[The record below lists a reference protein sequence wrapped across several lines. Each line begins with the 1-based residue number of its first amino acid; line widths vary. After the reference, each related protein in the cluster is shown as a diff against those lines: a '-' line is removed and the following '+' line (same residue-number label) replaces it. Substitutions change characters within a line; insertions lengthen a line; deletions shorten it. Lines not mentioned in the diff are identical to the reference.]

1 MIKGSNMV
9 EEEQISKISS
19 VTLQKCLESDCH
31 YGTTSKN
38 HNYSK
43 MSSFVYERKNGI
55 YIFDLNKTI
64 EKMKE
69 VYKEVYNLTKNG
81 GKIIFVANKNTRAKE
96 EIKNDA
102 IRSGSF
108 FVINRWL
115 GGTFTN
121 FSSIKMA
128 IRKLKMMEKSEED
141 GSIKNLKKKEQV
153 LFFRNKQK
161 MLKNLEGIKEM
172 IKIPQAVFVTN
183 SNQKD
188 LKVIKEARDKGI
200 KIFAIVNTNN
210 NPDIVD
216 YFIPASNSSSKSIKF
231 ISNLIADAIVEAKC
245 GIEIEKNDKFKKDPN
260 DISMKEVIKNVEKK
274 IAEKISAIRAAKEK
288 KQDLFIKKMQF
299 KKDLFE
305 RKKREISESE
315 NSSKNEKNVLSNQE
329 QLSVKKND
337 NKEEKLDDNKKEE
350 KKVKEKT
357 KEEKKI
363 KIKSSKNKKIVNKS
377 KDTKIKKENDENI
390 KKEDNKSVAKAK
402 IKKHK
407 KIENKKG

>member
-1 MIKGSNMV
+1 MV

-108 FVINRWL
+108 FVVNRWL

-128 IRKLKMMEKSEED
+128 IKKLKMMERNEEN
-141 GSIKNLKKKEQV
+141 GFVKNLKKKEQV

-183 SNQKD
+183 SNQRD

-200 KIFAIVNTNN
+200 KVFAIVNTNN

-260 DISMKEVIKNVEKK
+260 DISMKEVIKSVEKK
-274 IAEKISAIRAAKEK
+274 IAEKILAIRAAKEK
-288 KQDLFIKKMQF
+288 KQDLFMKKMQF

-315 NSSKNEKNVLSNQE
+315 NSSKNENVLNNQE
-329 QLSVKKND
+329 QLSAKKND

-350 KKVKEKT
+350 KK
-357 KEEKKI
+357 I
-363 KIKSSKNKKIVNKS
+363 KIKSSKKTGNKKIVNKG
-377 KDTKIKKENDENI
+377 KDAKI
-390 KKEDNKSVAKAK
+390 KKEDNKSVTKAK
-402 IKKHK
+402 IKKPK
-407 KIENKKG
+407 TKNKKG

>member
-1 MIKGSNMV
+1 MV
-9 EEEQISKISS
+9 EEEQISKISEEQISKISS
-19 VTLQKCLESDCH
+19 VTLRKCLESDCH

-69 VYKEVYNLTKNG
+69 VYNEVYNLTRSG

-128 IRKLKMMEKSEED
+128 IKKLKMMEKNEEN
-141 GSIKNLKKKEQV
+141 GSVKDLKKKEQV
-153 LFFRNKQK
+153 IFFRNKQK

-172 IKIPQAVFVTN
+172 IKIPQAIFVTN
-183 SNQKD
+183 SNQRD

-200 KIFAIVNTNN
+200 KVFAIVNTNN

-216 YFIPASNSSSKSIKF
+216 YFIPASNSSPKSIKF
-231 ISNLIADAIVEAKC
+231 ISNLIADAIVEARC
-245 GIEIEKNDKFKKDPN
+245 EIKSDKFKKDPN
-260 DISMKEVIKNVEKK
+260 DISMNEVIKNVEKK

-288 KQDLFIKKMQF
+288 KQDLFMKKMQF
-299 KKDLFE
+299 RRDLFE
-305 RKKREISESE
+305 RKKREISENE

-350 KKVKEKT
+350 KK
-357 KEEKKI
+357 I
-363 KIKSSKNKKIVNKS
+363 KIKSSKKTSDKKIVNKS
-377 KDTKIKKENDENI
+377 KDDEIKKENDENI
-390 KKEDNKSVAKAK
+390 KKKDNKSVIKTK

-407 KIENKKG
+407 KTENKKG

>member
-108 FVINRWL
+108 FVVNRWL

-128 IRKLKMMEKSEED
+128 IKKLKMMERNEEN
-141 GSIKNLKKKEQV
+141 GFVKNLKKKEQV

-183 SNQKD
+183 SNQRD

-200 KIFAIVNTNN
+200 KVFAIVNTNN

-260 DISMKEVIKNVEKK
+260 DISMKEVIKSVEKK
-274 IAEKISAIRAAKEK
+274 IAEKILAIRAAKEK
-288 KQDLFIKKMQF
+288 KQDLFMKKMQF

-315 NSSKNEKNVLSNQE
+315 NSSKNENVLNNQE
-329 QLSVKKND
+329 QLSAKKND

-350 KKVKEKT
+350 KK
-357 KEEKKI
+357 I
-363 KIKSSKNKKIVNKS
+363 KIKSSKKTGNKKIVNKG
-377 KDTKIKKENDENI
+377 KDAKI
-390 KKEDNKSVAKAK
+390 KKEDNKSVTKAK
-402 IKKHK
+402 IKKPK
-407 KIENKKG
+407 TKNKKG

>member
-108 FVINRWL
+108 FVVNRWL

-128 IRKLKMMEKSEED
+128 IKKLKMMERNEEN
-141 GSIKNLKKKEQV
+141 GFVKNLKKKEQV

-183 SNQKD
+183 SNQRD

-200 KIFAIVNTNN
+200 KVFAIVNTNN

-274 IAEKISAIRAAKEK
+274 IAEKILAIRAAKEK
-288 KQDLFIKKMQF
+288 KQDLFMKKMQF

-315 NSSKNEKNVLSNQE
+315 NSSKNENVLNNQE
-329 QLSVKKND
+329 QLSAKKND

-350 KKVKEKT
+350 KK
-357 KEEKKI
+357 I
-363 KIKSSKNKKIVNKS
+363 KIKSSKKTGNKKIVNKG
-377 KDTKIKKENDENI
+377 KDAKI
-390 KKEDNKSVAKAK
+390 KKEDNKSVTKAK
-402 IKKHK
+402 IKKPK
-407 KIENKKG
+407 TKNKKG